1 MVTMHLVLSL
11 AMSIRHLKREAY
23 YGRSCL
29 FLFIYF
35 FWWEV
40 LKVKFCWMLVFGK
53 FCRPVVVTLI
63 GRRSQNQ

>member
-1 MVTMHLVLSL
+1 MVAMHLVLSL

-23 YGRSCL
+23 CGRSCL
-29 FLFIYF
+29 FFYF

-40 LKVKFCWMLVFGK
+40 LKVKFCWMFVFRK